1 MLAEK
6 MNNFVKDTYKKR
18 ARRYDLTAQFYYL
31 FGFREWAY
39 RKKAVKKLDLK
50 EGDTVV
56 EIGCGTGL
64 NFSLIQNI
72 IGENGK
78 IIGVDITEDML
89 NVAQQKIIEN
99 NWKNVELINA
109 DASEFV
115 PSEKVDGIITSFAVS
130 LSPNLETILQKY
142 FNILKPNSK
151 FVILDLKLPDNF
163 WGKFKFLFMPVVK
176 PFGVTDYHI
185 KQKPWETIIRFF
197 NKNLY
202 NVNKE
207 ELFAGF
213 SYIISGTN
221 KRTD

>member
-6 MNNFVKDTYKKR
+6 VNNFVQNIYKKR
-18 ARRYDLTAQFYYL
+18 AKRYDLTAQLYYL

-39 RKKAVKKLDLK
+39 RKKAVKKLNIK

-78 IIGVDITEDML
+78 IIGVDITEEML
-89 NVAQQKIIEN
+89 NSAEQKINEN

-115 PSEKVDGIITSFAVS
+115 PSENVDGIITSFAVS

-142 FNILKPNSK
+142 FDILKPNST

-163 WGKFKFLFMPVVK
+163 LGKFKFLFMPVVK
-176 PFGVTDYHI
+176 PFAIIEYHI
-185 KQKPWETIIRFF
+185 KQKPWEKIIRFF

-202 NVNKE
+202 NVYKE

-213 SYIISGTN
+213 SYIISGT
-221 KRTD
+221 KKAR